1 MLPLYALVEEKIRGR
16 WDVRK
21 ADKMNAFPHGGR
33 WPRPRPR
40 PDEGQACVVTH

>member
-21 ADKMNAFPHGGR
+21 ADKMNAFPHGGKVAEA
-33 WPRPRPR
+33 PP
-40 PDEGQACVVTH
+40 EAG